1 MTQVAKRKTLVFL
14 PFRTVW
20 FLDKNSDLSVNV
32 SVDEDFCNWGI
43 MTLDL
48 EFDPDLALRRRED
61 VVGLMGL
68 ERLIFYHLY
77 FSKMRHLWNFFHQKL
92 NYIFQKWQLDIY
104 PPKKWTF
111 PKDSVLQFYGQETTS
126 KFYLRLTYYRLNK
139 EIWANLGYCSHF
151 NEAYFEQALPDK
163 IGSKMDQL
171 MNINCLYVSSL
182 RYVKVDFD
190 PQGLRPQRIQVEQV

>member
-1 MTQVAKRKTLVFL
+1 MTQVITVVFL

-32 SVDEDFCNWGI
+32 SVDEDFCSWGI

-77 FSKMRHLWNFFHQKL
+77 FSKMRHLWNFFPSEIELHFSKVTTRHLSPQK
-92 NYIFQKWQLDIY
+92 
-104 PPKKWTF
+104 
-111 PKDSVLQFYGQETTS
+111 
-126 KFYLRLTYYRLNK
+126 
-139 EIWANLGYCSHF
+139 
-151 NEAYFEQALPDK
+151 
-163 IGSKMDQL
+163 
-171 MNINCLYVSSL
+171 MN
-182 RYVKVDFD
+182 F
-190 PQGLRPQRIQVEQV
+190 PQRFCFTILWSRNDLQVLLALDLLSIKQRNMSKSWLLLTF

>member
-1 MTQVAKRKTLVFL
+1 MTQVITVVFL

-32 SVDEDFCNWGI
+32 SVDEDFCSWGI

-77 FSKMRHLWNFFHQKL
+77 FSKMRHLWNFFFHQKL

-104 PPKKWTF
+104 PP
-111 PKDSVLQFYGQETTS
+111 Q
-126 KFYLRLTYYRLNK
+126 
-139 EIWANLGYCSHF
+139 
-151 NEAYFEQALPDK
+151 
-163 IGSKMDQL
+163 KM
-171 MNINCLYVSSL
+171 N
-182 RYVKVDFD
+182 F
-190 PQGLRPQRIQVEQV
+190 PQRFCFTILWSRNDLQVLLALDLLSIKQRNMGKSWLLLTF